1 MKLANVLKF
10 KQNIRRIACIDFG
23 ASCVKIVWLEVRQD
37 KYILLAYILKEF
49 DAGSKTAS
57 EISAFLKQVFE
68 SNQFGVKEVFLSIS
82 ESDWVFIK
90 KLSLPQ
96 MPKDELLNAVKWQ
109 LKAEIPFGLEESVA
123 DLEIIRE
130 YIDSEGA
137 KKIELFCVFGKKNVI
152 NKYVSAVIAC
162 GLVPQKISSSVF
174 NYSGILNAMPL
185 NPEVSAIF
193 DIGRTHSYITIYQ
206 KNKLSFIRSL
216 DFSTSK
222 FSASLVGF
230 LLTDK
235 GKVEIDLK
243 QAEQLMLQQGI
254 PLDESVKF
262 DAQIKAAQII
272 PLMRPLLETVAK
284 ELARSFDYFKYE
296 SGLSSLGVLYLTG
309 GGGNLKN
316 LGSYLT
322 GQLKVEIEKLP
333 LPELVDTKN
342 VDAEKFVLDSSQL
355 FSAIGLSLST
365 GGINLLPREIK
376 SQKIELIQKTSLRI
390 AAVTIGAMFVFSWFM
405 INFQIRDYKQ
415 RLNIAK
421 LHLQSVE
428 EIKSLKRLVDSR
440 EDLINT
446 IHKGKVPSGGLL
458 KLVSAIIP
466 STIILNEFS
475 FDQSSHTMW
484 LEGVVTL
491 GKDSVEK
498 VLTDF
503 MNELENSGFID
514 DASLINSKEEQ
525 GINNFQIKCSL
536 AK

>member
-1 MKLANVLKF
+1 MKLVNLLKF
-10 KQNIRRIACIDFG
+10 KENSKRVACIDFG

-37 KYILLAYILKEF
+37 KYVLLAYVLKEF
-49 DAGSKTAS
+49 DASSKTAS
-57 EISAFLKQVFE
+57 QISSFLKQIFE
-68 SNQFGVKEVFLSIS
+68 SNQIGVKEVFLNIS
-82 ESDWVFIK
+82 ESDWIFIK

-96 MPKDELLNAVKWQ
+96 MSKEELLNAVKWQ
-109 LKAEIPFGLEESVA
+109 LKADIPFSFEESVA

-130 YIDSEGA
+130 YTDSEGA

-152 NKYVSAVIAC
+152 NKYISAVAAC
-162 GLVPQKISSSVF
+162 GLTVRKISSSVF
-174 NYSGILNAMPL
+174 NYCGILSVLPL
-185 NPEVSAIF
+185 NPQVSAIF

-222 FSASLVGF
+222 FCASLVGS

-254 PLDESVKF
+254 PLNEPVNL
-262 DAQIKAAQII
+262 DAQIKASGII

-296 SGLSSLGVLYLTG
+296 SGLNNLDVLYLTG
-309 GGGNLKN
+309 GGSNLKN
-316 LGSYLT
+316 LGDYLT
-322 GQLKVEIEKLP
+322 GQLKVRIEKLP
-333 LPELVDTKN
+333 LPELIDIKN
-342 VDAEKFVLDSSQL
+342 VDAKKFALDSSQL
-355 FSAIGLSLST
+355 FNAIGLGLST
-365 GGINLLPREIK
+365 CGINLLPREIK
-376 SQKIELIQKTSLRI
+376 IQKIELIQKTSLRI
-390 AAVTIGAMFVFSWFM
+390 AAVTIGAMFVFSWLM

-415 RLNIAK
+415 RLNIAR

-428 EIKSLKRLVDSR
+428 KIKNLKRIVDSR
-440 EDLINT
+440 EGLINT

-475 FDQSSHTMW
+475 FDQASHTMW
-484 LEGVVTL
+484 LAGVVTL

-503 MNELENSGFID
+503 MNDLENSGFID
-514 DASLINSKEEQ
+514 EASLINSKEAQ